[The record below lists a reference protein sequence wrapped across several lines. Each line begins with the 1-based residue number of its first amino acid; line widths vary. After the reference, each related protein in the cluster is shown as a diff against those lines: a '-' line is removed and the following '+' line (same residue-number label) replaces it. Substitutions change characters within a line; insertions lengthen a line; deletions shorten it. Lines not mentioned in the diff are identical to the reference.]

1 MERDTLMK
9 YETIIV
15 PVSGGKDSQ
24 LCLAL
29 ALEQYPKEKLRVVHQ
44 STGYDHPLTYKHLEW
59 MEEFYG
65 IKIEYTQSEK
75 YKDVFD
81 LIEKQQYFPN
91 NVARSCTGELK
102 QVPFGKWL
110 VDNDFLR
117 ENACLIWMGMR
128 ANESSARSTKYG
140 DLNND
145 DIFCL
150 SDLSGKYGKKFKNV
164 SVSLPIVSFTEEQV
178 FAELAKRGHKVNELY
193 AKGAA
198 RVGCFPCLLAKKADW
213 EMAAHDETG
222 RKHIQK
228 LIELED
234 KFTAD
239 ETNKRKLIKIHDKRD
254 IRHLLKTGSFSD
266 KVDDSASCGWCSI

>member
-1 MERDTLMK
+1 MT

-29 ALEQYPKEKLRVVHQ
+29 ALEQFPKEKLRVVHQ
-44 STGYDHPLTYKHLEW
+44 STGYDHPLTYKHLDW

-65 IKIEYTQSEK
+65 IKIEYTQSDK

-110 VDNDFLR
+110 VANDFLK
-117 ENACLIWMGMR
+117 ENSCLIWMGMR

-140 DLNND
+140 DLNNED
-145 DIFCL
+145 VFSL

-213 EMAAHDETG
+213 EMAAKDETG
-222 RKHIQK
+222 REHIQK

-234 KFTAD
+234 RFTAD
-239 ETNKRKLIKIHDKRD
+239 STNTRKLIKIHQTRD
-254 IRHLLKTGSFSD
+254 VRHLLATGSFSD
-266 KVDDSASCGWCSI
+266 KVDDSSSCGWCSI

>member
-1 MERDTLMK
+1 MK
-9 YETIIV
+9 IIV

-24 LCLAL
+24 LCLAI
-29 ALEQYPKEKLRVVHQ
+29 ALEQYPKDQIIAVHQ
-44 STGYDHPLTYKHLEW
+44 STGYDHPLTYKHLDW

-65 IKIEYTQSEK
+65 VKIEYTQSEK

-91 NVARSCTGELK
+91 NVGRSCTGELK

-110 VDNDFLR
+110 AANNFLS

-128 ANESSARSTKYG
+128 ANESSARKSKYG
-140 DLNND
+140 DLNNED
-145 DIFCL
+145 VFSL

-164 SVSLPIVSFTEEQV
+164 QVSLPIVSFTEEQV

-213 EMAAHDETG
+213 EMAANDEVG
-222 RKHIQK
+222 REHIQK

-234 KFTAD
+234 RFLAD
-239 ETNKRKLIKIHDKRD
+239 PTNKRKLIKIHDKRD
-254 IRHLLKTGSFSD
+254 IRHLLATGSFKD

>member
-1 MERDTLMK
+1 MK

-140 DLNND
+140 DLNNED
-145 DIFCL
+145 VFCL

>member
-1 MERDTLMK
+1 MK
-9 YETIIV
+9 YKKIIV

-29 ALEQYPKEKLRVVHQ
+29 ALEHYPKDKIVAVHQ
-44 STGYDHPLTYKHLEW
+44 STGYDHPLTYKHLDW

-65 IKIEYTQSEK
+65 IKIEYTQSDK

-110 VDNDFLR
+110 IANDFLK
-117 ENACLIWMGMR
+117 EGDCLIWMGMR
-128 ANESSARSTKYG
+128 ADESTARSSKYG
-140 DLNND
+140 DLND
-145 DIFCL
+145 YDIFSL
-150 SDLSGKYGKKFKNV
+150 SDLSGKYGKKFEKV
-164 SVSLPIVSFTEEQV
+164 CVSLPIVSFTEKQV
-178 FAELAKRGHKVNELY
+178 FEELEKRGHKVNELY

-213 EMAAHDETG
+213 EMAAKDETG
-222 RKHIQK
+222 REHIKK

-234 KFTAD
+234 KFVAD
-239 ETNKRKLIKIHDKRD
+239 KSNTRKLIKIHQTRD
-254 IRHLLKTGSFSD
+254 VRHLLATGSFSD
-266 KVDDSASCGWCSI
+266 KVDDSSSCGWCSI